1 MPTNLRELGVNATEE
16 DLVLMAHKCAV
27 GVNGGMGSA
36 KFLREED
43 MLAIYRASMWVF
55 RETSKLFD
63 KSDQVCYDK
72 YVPIMGLRNLD

>member
-1 MPTNLRELGVNATEE
+1 MGVKDEGTDEEIALKGIEATEAFYRRINMPTNLRELGVNATEE

-43 MLAIYRASMWVF
+43 MLAIYRAA
-55 RETSKLFD
+55 K
-63 KSDQVCYDK
+63 
-72 YVPIMGLRNLD
+72 